1 MNYSDLS
8 TEQQM
13 IAETKKYVNNKVLD
27 VQSDIT
33 SLQNNKVDKVAGKG
47 LSTNDFTNNFKKG
60 IAISQELAYDRA
72 TIPQPNLD
80 ADFHTVNGERT
91 VIYQGNAYS
100 FYTMTYNPISKKY
113 VYGIKC
119 SPVYQGG
126 LFFCEVDNPASDRHN
141 WLDTTTFPTDI
152 LINGDIYTAVMPT
165 GEAYYVSYSYN
176 NNDEKELVYCNALDS
191 SRFDYWIKTEIII
204 NSIFNIGNYIFY
216 VADNKVYKYE
226 FAHGSVELDFDTVPF
241 AYTYGGGRCIALTK
255 NQYNVISA
263 FMSYDGIEWTKVNF
277 PSINKTNKPSG
288 LIYDHGIFL
297 FYQKEDEY
305 VITSKD
311 GFSWEKHKLSINVTE
326 YRENYMIFD
335 EIGWG
340 GGIFYACGNS
350 VDEGHYD
357 DYTIWTSQDGYT
369 WEQTVKYLEDE
380 IDNKTDYYNGT
391 YIISVAQNLYYP
403 TYRLDGVY
411 GKGDV
416 YTKSESNSLVIA
428 NPTDEAEGTLNK
440 LKVNGL
446 TYNLPQGGETNVQ
459 ADWTET
465 DSTSSAYIQHK
476 PNLGTA
482 ASKDVPTSGNATS
495 TQVVMGNDSRL
506 TNARPASDVSAWA
519 KASTKPTY
527 TASEVG
533 AYTTTEVD
541 NKIADTVSQCYHP
554 AGSKTCAELISSLL
568 VSANEGNVYDM
579 SDSGTTTSDF
589 REGAG
594 HPIKAGDNVGI
605 VNVGTI
611 QSPVYKFDL
620 LSGFVD
626 LSAYYTKTESD
637 NKYVAKE
644 TGKGLST
651 NDYTTADKNKLAG
664 IEAEA
669 NKTVV
674 DSAMSD
680 SSTNPLQNKVI
691 TKELEGA
698 KTTSGNPITVSDAA
712 PVNAVNLSMDLE
724 PIQAGS
730 GTPSPDN
737 IRPISG
743 RSEVAINRVG
753 KNWLALTVDGIK
765 SANTDGTWSGNTYL
779 INNGSLTIQSDSA
792 GNVIEITANGTFN
805 AQTLFYCKMNA
816 LSVERNVIYNGVSDG
831 SADSYSINLLIGE
844 WFVED
849 IYDGDSNI
857 CTIPPNTETFY
868 IIVLRNG
875 YNAQGVTFYP
885 MIRLSTETDPTYEP
899 YQGKTYTIQLG
910 DTVYGAHYDVTKG
923 KMVVDKGFKKGS
935 DLTWE
940 YNTQYHIG
948 YTYLPNK
955 KTGRINFITSSYKTV
970 DKNYLQMLNGDASGT
985 LDNNGINI
993 RDDSTTDLTSFNSV
1007 IANVDIVYELATP
1020 YTIDLT
1026 PQQIKMLENTNTLYT
1041 DYNGDT
1047 IHIEYQ
1053 PNNAIGEAV
1062 RVVEENY
1069 ETRVSLLE
1077 NRNTAKV
1084 YGFHIS
1090 STESD
1095 PAAKVTYL
1103 ADAVGMTPA
1112 HMNFSTGKFDYGS
1125 WENVWFVRDTKP
1137 CLLKDNGQIHRYL
1150 NKNNFL
1156 KDIDGNDTGVPQ
1168 ITIHTMIEF
1177 PKIWYKVVPDI
1188 DGKGASIYISPV
1200 KVDADYVDYPY
1211 IDYQGIHKEHF
1222 YMPAYNGSIQT
1233 ESGTTY
1239 LCSTY
1244 GETVSKSLTAEQEI
1258 ACCKAH
1264 GNGWNTEDAG
1274 SIMLINFL
1282 LILMGKST
1290 DVQSVFG
1297 QGLHINGT
1305 EAINNGF
1312 TTGIHYNKGMFYGT
1326 NSGTIAS
1333 NNYSNAVKV
1342 FGIEN
1347 YWGFQWIRYAGDIL
1361 VDGVR
1366 KIKLCYGNED
1376 GSSTFDYNLTGNGYI
1391 NVGATPSGSSGG
1403 YISEMK
1409 FTNTGMYSKVS
1420 SGSSSTHYCDGQ
1432 WFDNS
1437 GTRYAFRGGG
1447 SDRGAPCGAFCVGLD
1462 RAASVAWWSI
1472 GVGLEYK

>member
-1 MNYSDLS
+1 MARQYQKTNWQNTPSTATPLSADNLNHIEDGIYNLETKVENNASAVSNLQSGKVDKVTGKGLSTNDFTDSYKSIIETNQANVLTIFDRLRTKVDKVTGKGLSTNDFTDNDVDKLRNDTYTKSETRGLVSKAYHPAGTIHVEDLTASILISANLNNVYNLDGDGTTSNLFIEGAGHPLKDGTNIGVINFGTDESPNILFDDLGGFVDLS
-8 TEQQM
+8 GYATTSAMNTALAGKVDKVSGKGLSTNDFTDVYKSQ
-13 IAETKKYVNNKVLD
+13 IETNQGNILTLFDDKVDKEAGKGLSSNDFTSRYINAINDNTDNISDNTTAIQANANN
-27 VQSDIT
+27 IT
-33 SLQNNKVDKVAGKG
+33 ALQNNKVDKVVGKG

-100 FYTMTYNPISKKY
+100 FHTMTYNPISKKY
-113 VYGIKC
+113 VYGIMC

-440 LKVNGL
+440 LKVNGT

-465 DSTSSAYIQHK
+465 DPTSSAYIQHK

-554 AGSKTCAELISSLL
+554 SGSKTVAELISSLL

-698 KTTSGNPITVSDAA
+698 KTTSGNPLAVTDAA
-712 PVNAVNLSMDLE
+712 SVNAVNLSMDLE
-724 PIQAGS
+724 PIQDLHGYDHPWVGGAGKNKLSVNESTISQPDYIFNNTDIDLPAGTYTFSFESDVTTYLSIAVKNANGVDIVNVYINYPARTYTFTISEAGKSVRLYGYAGTYTKMQIEAGS
-730 GTPSPDN
+730 TATTFEPYSN
-737 IRPISG
+737 ICPISG
-743 RSEVAINRVG
+743 RSEVAINRV
-753 KNWLALTVDGIK
+753 
-765 SANTDGTWSGNTYL
+765 SG
-779 INNGSLTIQSDSA
+779 
-792 GNVIEITANGTFN
+792 E
-805 AQTLFYCKMNA
+805 
-816 LSVERNVIYNGVSDG
+816 VSD
-831 SADSYSINLLIGE
+831 
-844 WFVED
+844 
-849 IYDGDSNI
+849 
-857 CTIPPNTETFY
+857 
-868 IIVLRNG
+868 
-875 YNAQGVTFYP
+875 
-885 MIRLSTETDPTYEP
+885 
-899 YQGKTYTIQLG
+899 TYTIQLG
-910 DTVYGAHYDVTKG
+910 DTIYGGTLDVTKG
-923 KMVVDKGFKKGS
+923 ELVVDRGYKVYDGSSDESWNSDRVGYRVFVQIADIKSNTINVITNRYKYVTAGETYQGLSGFS
-935 DLTWE
+935 IDLDILFIGCLGYSVADWE
-940 YNTQYHIG
+940 
-948 YTYLPNK
+948 TYLASNP
-955 KTGRINFITSSYKTV
+955 
-970 DKNYLQMLNGDASGT
+970 LQ
-985 LDNNGINI
+985 
-993 RDDSTTDLTSFNSV
+993 V
-1007 IANVDIVYELATP
+1007 CYELAEP
-1020 YTIDLT
+1020 FTIDLT
-1026 PQQIKMLENTNTLYT
+1026 PQQIELLENTNTLSS
-1041 DYNGDT
+1041 DGT
-1047 IHIEYQ
+1047 ITLEYQ

-1062 RVVEENY
+1062 RVVEESY
-1069 ETRVSLLE
+1069 
-1077 NRNTAKV
+1077 
-1084 YGFHIS
+1084 
-1090 STESD
+1090 D
-1095 PAAKVTYL
+1095 PEF
-1103 ADAVGMTPA
+1103 AVRP
-1112 HMNFSTGKFDYGS
+1112 
-1125 WENVWFVRDTKP
+1125 V
-1137 CLLKDNGQIHRYL
+1137 LK
-1150 NKNNFL
+1150 KKAF
-1156 KDIDGNDTGVPQ
+1156 
-1168 ITIHTMIEF
+1168 
-1177 PKIWYKVVPDI
+1177 
-1188 DGKGASIYISPV
+1188 
-1200 KVDADYVDYPY
+1200 
-1211 IDYQGIHKEHF
+1211 
-1222 YMPAYNGSIQT
+1222 
-1233 ESGTTY
+1233 SGTTD
-1239 LCSTY
+1239 SDGAVT
-1244 GETVSKSLTAEQEI
+1244 
-1258 ACCKAH
+1258 
-1264 GNGWNTEDAG
+1264 
-1274 SIMLINFL
+1274 LINASDIPSGHRIIPL
-1282 LILMGKST
+1282 QIT
-1290 DVQSVFG
+1290 DMT
-1297 QGLHINGT
+1297 INGS
-1305 EAINNGF
+1305 A
-1312 TTGIHYNKGMFYGT
+1312 GT
-1326 NSGTIAS
+1326 YFVEYEPYNSGDSVKAYCYTFFNGS
-1333 NNYSNAVKV
+1333 RLTPVGSAV
-1342 FGIEN
+1342 
-1347 YWGFQWIRYAGDIL
+1347 
-1361 VDGVR
+1361 
-1366 KIKLCYGNED
+1366 
-1376 GSSTFDYNLTGNGYI
+1376 TGNFY
-1391 NVGATPSGSSGG
+1391 
-1403 YISEMK
+1403 Y
-1409 FTNTGMYSKVS
+1409 Y
-1420 SGSSSTHYCDGQ
+1420 D
-1432 WFDNS
+1432 
-1437 GTRYAFRGGG
+1437 
-1447 SDRGAPCGAFCVGLD
+1447 
-1462 RAASVAWWSI
+1462 
-1472 GVGLEYK
+1472 LEV